1 MKHVAR
7 SWADDTDDQL
17 DQFDFV
23 FCVSLQ
29 GKDVEKLTNIENIII
44 SQHSGLKVHGVLP
57 EEIKSILHEET
68 TGKVL
73 LLVDGLD
80 HDGMNNDIDEAAQ
93 KMGLWKCWMMVTSRN
108 SREALRQYMDA
119 EVELCGIDEAHV
131 KEYVKKFVHG
141 EQRIEGV
148 LKQVKEIFL
157 NPKDTFGQC
166 SQFYTSMFL
175 NMIGT
180 FYTKHANEI
189 PKRARILQAI
199 LDGILDREAVRNT
212 GETAS
217 EKVKELATTLGKL
230 VWEGLNDPDGIRQVF
245 KEFISV
251 NVNVGHVTGIA
262 LNKNQNFIFKFSCT

>member
-23 FCVSLQ
+23 FCVSLR

-44 SQHSGLKVHGVLP
+44 SQHSGLKVNGVLP

-80 HDGMNNDIDEAAQ
+80 HDGINNDIDESVH
-93 KMGLWKCWMMVTSRN
+93 KMGLWKCWMIVTSRN

-131 KEYVKKFVHG
+131 KEYVKKFVQSQ
-141 EQRIEGV
+141 QRVEEILE
-148 LKQVKEIFL
+148 KAKEIFL
-157 NPKDTFGQC
+157 NPTETISRC
-166 SQFYTSMFL
+166 SQFYTPMFL

-180 FYTKHANEI
+180 FCKKQTNKI
-189 PKRARILQAI
+189 PKRATIPHAI
-199 LDGILDREAVRNT
+199 LDRVLDREAVRNT
-212 GETAS
+212 GETAND
-217 EKVKELATTLGKL
+217 KVKELTSTLGKL
-230 VWEGLNDPDGIRQVF
+230 AWEGLNDLDGITQVF
-245 KEFISV
+245 KGFIGV
-251 NVNVGHVTGIA
+251 NVNITHFTGGA
-262 LNKNQNFIFKFSCT
+262 LNNNYI